1 MRISPGHLPSIHASS
16 WCPAPRTVSRV
27 VSENAD
33 GASKVAKTA
42 GMGAHKA
49 EELKASVAGFW
60 LMT

>member
-1 MRISPGHLPSIHASS
+1 MTIRDLSS
-16 WCPAPRTVSRV
+16 NIEDVSRAV
-27 VSENAD
+27 GENAD

-42 GMGAHKA
+42 GMVAHKA